1 MDTTSSRRGQTLD
14 MRVLGIDHGSKRVG
28 LALGDTE
35 SRIASAW
42 GVITE
47 SDHLA
52 LLARIHDVIV
62 RDMVEAIVVGIPR
75 PLKDPSL
82 KNAQVQE
89 IKNFIEDLK
98 GQGLP
103 VYEVSEA
110 MSSKLAARQMED
122 AHPIERGRKRG
133 AGALEKRDDL
143 AAANILQTWLDR
155 Q

>member
-1 MDTTSSRRGQTLD
+1 
-14 MRVLGIDHGSKRVG
+14 MRILGIDYGSKRVG
-28 LALGDTE
+28 LALGDTD
-35 SRIASAW
+35 SRVASPW

-47 SDHLA
+47 PDHLA

-62 RDMVEAIVVGIPR
+62 RDLVEEIVVGIPR
-75 PLKDPSL
+75 PLKDSSF
-82 KNAQVQE
+82 KNVQVQE
-89 IKNFIEDLK
+89 IQKFIEDLK

-103 VYEVSEA
+103 IHEVSEA

-122 AHPIERGRKRG
+122 AHPVERGRKRG